1 LNVQPDIVDGSVGG
15 GANTSHTI
23 ILPALSSL
31 LDAVPSTAS
40 FEDYEHAVVVDNV
53 LGKAT
58 ECSRKRTFR
67 CLRELYLLR
76 NDAILFRALRDL
88 WPDVPAAQSLLA
100 GLCVLAR
107 DSVFRASADAIVG
120 TNPGDVVTSTD
131 LADAVEEHFP
141 DSYSES
147 TLAKIGRNTFSSW
160 EQTGHLH
167 PSEPP
172 EKIRVRAVC
181 RPAAVAYACML
192 GHLEGVRGEALFD
205 TIWAKALDTPRSHLV
220 DLAAG
225 ASQRGLMEFRYAG
238 GVMEVGFRDLLRPI
252 EGQLL

>member
-1 LNVQPDIVDGSVGG
+1 MNHEIVDGSVSGG
-15 GANTSHTI
+15 SNTSHTI
-23 ILPALSSL
+23 VLPSLCSL
-31 LDAVPSTAS
+31 LDAVPATAS
-40 FEDYEHAVVVDNV
+40 FEDYEKAVLFDNV

-58 ECSRKRTFR
+58 EGSRKRTFR
-67 CLRELYLLR
+67 YLRELYLLR

-88 WPDVPAAQSLLA
+88 WPDDPAAQPLLA
-100 GLCVLAR
+100 GLCALAR

-120 TNPGDVVTSTD
+120 RNPGEVVTSTD
-131 LADAVEEHFP
+131 LADAVEKHFP

-167 PSEPP
+167 PGEPP
-172 EKIRVRAVC
+172 EKTRVRAAC

-192 GHLEGVRGEALFD
+192 GHLEGIRGEALFD